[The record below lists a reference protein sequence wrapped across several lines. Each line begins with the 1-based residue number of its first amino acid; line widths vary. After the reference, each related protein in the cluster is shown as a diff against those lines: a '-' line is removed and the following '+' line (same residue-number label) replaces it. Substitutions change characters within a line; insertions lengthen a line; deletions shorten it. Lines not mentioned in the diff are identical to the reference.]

1 MYSMIRKGLL
11 LSICLLWLS
20 CSSSKLHLIQ
30 KPIQFDSTRARL
42 TLEYM
47 KEHYGII
54 REKPTIEPKMVV
66 VHWTAI
72 PSFEKTFEVFDPVRL
87 PSSRAYI
94 QKASALNV
102 SAHYLVAQNGTA
114 AQLLPDTLMARHV
127 IGLNYCAIGIEN
139 VGGSDHPLTD
149 AQLQANAQ
157 LIRKLVKKYNIEYLI
172 GHYEYE
178 FFEGHPL
185 WKELDEDYRT
195 EKIDPGAVFMMRLRQ
210 KLKDLHLKG
219 IPQTGG

>member
-1 MYSMIRKGLL
+1 MIKKLL
-11 LSICLLWLS
+11 LLLGIVFVGVA
-20 CSSSKLHLIQ
+20 CSSSKLQIIE

-47 KEHYGII
+47 EEHYGITQDQ
-54 REKPTIEPKMVV
+54 PTIDPRMIV

-72 PSFEKTFEVFDPVRL
+72 PSFEKTFQVFDPVRL
-87 PSSRAYI
+87 PSSRDYI

-102 SAHYLVAQNGTA
+102 SAHYLVARDGMV

-127 IGLNYCAIGIEN
+127 IGLNYSAIGIEN
-139 VGGSDHPLTD
+139 VGGREQPLTE
-149 AQLQANAQ
+149 AQLEANAQ
-157 LIRKLVKKYNIEYLI
+157 LIRKLVQKYDIEYLI
-172 GHYEYE
+172 GHYEYT
-178 FFEGHPL
+178 FFEDHPL

-195 EKIDPGAVFMMRLRQ
+195 EKVDPGVVFMSRLRE

-219 IPQTGG
+219 IPQIAE